1 MGFNKSFNL
10 LDIKKY
16 IIFRCSSVPWFKF
29 TDFIIMEN
37 YYEYYYPYFK
47 NGAQPLG
54 NKNTHKQNKLRTVIL
69 SSVFELFLYS
79 TSFVYI

>member
-1 MGFNKSFNL
+1 
-10 LDIKKY
+10 
-16 IIFRCSSVPWFKF
+16 
-29 TDFIIMEN
+29 MEN